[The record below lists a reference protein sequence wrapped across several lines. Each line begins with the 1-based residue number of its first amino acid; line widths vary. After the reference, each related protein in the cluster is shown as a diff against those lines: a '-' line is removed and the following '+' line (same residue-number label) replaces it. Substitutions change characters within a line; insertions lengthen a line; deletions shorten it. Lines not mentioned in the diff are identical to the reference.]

1 MSLLLCLVM
10 AKKLLVKDDLACD
23 HLLRKKLL
31 MILMVQQ
38 LVYAAYVSLRTYESL
53 LLLVHV

>member
-1 MSLLLCLVM
+1 M

-31 MILMVQQ
+31 MILTVQQ
-38 LVYAAYVSLRTYESL
+38 LVYAAYVSLRTHESL